1 MAEQQ
6 NEKLLPQVPV
16 LTEYLQVKTE
26 LKTRIEKLNAITEL
40 TEDNKK
46 EVKSGIAEINK
57 VKDRISRY
65 RIDQTNEFLKYID
78 PYIQQCKELEEMCVK
93 GLADIK
99 SKVADLEEK
108 EKQQKTE
115 TIKKLWDLKIEA
127 TQNRTFLKFE
137 MFFEKSMANKSTSLN
152 VIEKQLTDW
161 IDAKDNDLNFIK
173 TNTDDPEAI
182 IPIYLENGL
191 NLTQAIK
198 TYQDRFKSEAEISAM
213 IAAESSQEQATSFE
227 KKLDICI
234 KIKQLPKSK
243 VKALQAFLDGLG
255 VEFDVEVIE

>member
-1 MAEQQ
+1 MQ
-6 NEKLLPQVPV
+6 NEKLLPQIPV
-16 LTEYLQVKTE
+16 LTEYLQVKAE
-26 LKTRIEKLNAITEL
+26 LQTRIDTLNAITEL

-57 VKDRISRY
+57 VKDRIARY

-99 SKVADLEEK
+99 GRVAELEEK
-108 EKQQKTE
+108 EKAQKIE
-115 TIKKLWDLKIEA
+115 TIKKLWEIKIDSI
-127 TQNRTFLKFE
+127 QNRSFLKFE
-137 MFFEKSMANKSTSLN
+137 MFFEKSMANKTTSLN
-152 VIEKQLTDW
+152 VIEKQLDDW
-161 IDAKDNDLNFIK
+161 IEKKDSDLKFIK
-173 TNTDDPEAI
+173 NNTDDPEAI

-191 NLTQAIK
+191 NLTQAIQ

-213 IAAESSQEQATSFE
+213 IAADESQAQTNNIE

-243 VKALQAFLDGLG
+243 VAALQKFLDGLG
-255 VEFDVEVIE
+255 VEFDVDVI

>member
-1 MAEQQ
+1 MADQ
-6 NEKLLPQVPV
+6 KLLPDIPV
-16 LTEYLQVKTE
+16 LTEYLQVKEE
-26 LKTRIEKLNAITEL
+26 LTTRIAKLNAITEL

-57 VKDRISRY
+57 VKDRIARY
-65 RIDQTNEFLKYID
+65 RIDQTNEFLKYIE
-78 PYIQQCKELEEMCVK
+78 PYINQCKELEEMCVK

-108 EKQQKTE
+108 ERQQKID
-115 TIKKLWDLKIEA
+115 TIQQLWNLKIDA
-127 TQNRTFLKFE
+127 IQNRSFLKFE

-152 VIEKQLTDW
+152 VVEKQLDEW
-161 IDAKDNDLNFIK
+161 IEKKDNDLKFIK
-173 TNTDDPEAI
+173 NNTDDPEAI
-182 IPIYLENGL
+182 IPIYLQNGL
-191 NLTQAIK
+191 DLTSAIQS
-198 TYQDRFKSEAEISAM
+198 YQDRFKNEAEISAM
-213 IAAESSQEQATSFE
+213 IAADESQNQASNIE

-255 VEFDVEVIE
+255 VDFNVEVME

>member
-1 MAEQQ
+1 MQ
-6 NEKLLPQVPV
+6 NEKLLPEIPV
-16 LTEYLQVKTE
+16 LTEYLQVKAE
-26 LKTRIEKLNAITEL
+26 LQTRIDTLNSISEL

-65 RIDQTNEFLKYID
+65 RIDKTNEFLKYID

-99 SKVADLEEK
+99 GRVAELEEK
-108 EKQQKTE
+108 ERQQKTE
-115 TIKKLWDLKIEA
+115 TVKKLWEMKIDSI
-127 TQNRTFLKFE
+127 QNRSFLKFE
-137 MFFEKSMANKSTSLN
+137 MFFEKSMSNKTTSLN
-152 VIEKQLTDW
+152 VIEKQLDDW
-161 IDAKDNDLNFIK
+161 IEKKDSDLKFIK
-173 TNTDDPEAI
+173 NNTDDPEAI

-191 NLTQAIK
+191 NLTQAIQ

-213 IAAESSQEQATSFE
+213 IAADESEIQANNIE

-243 VKALQAFLDGLG
+243 VAALQKFLDGLG
-255 VEFDVEVIE
+255 VEFDVEVI